1 MKVTKDLKGY
11 VLKHEGE
18 RYFTGCYS
26 PINVYLTDEPLMAT
40 RFSTRELAEQA
51 ITNAK
56 NVDRGCLRWA
66 AEIAMNNIIAACT
79 VKEINIHTSY
89 DVED

>member
-1 MKVTKDLKGY
+1 MKVTKDLNGY
-11 VLKHEGE
+11 VLKHESG

-26 PINVYLTDEPLMAT
+26 PINVYLTDDPLMAT

-56 NVDRGCLRWA
+56 NVDRSSLRWA
-66 AEIAMNNIIAACT
+66 SETAMNNIISECT

-89 DVED
+89 DVQD

>member
-1 MKVTKDLKGY
+1 MKVTKDLNGY
-11 VLKHEGE
+11 VLKHESG

-40 RFSTRELAEQA
+40 RFTTRELAEQA

-56 NVDRGCLRWA
+56 MKNAVASDG
-66 AEIAMNNIIAACT
+66 
-79 VKEINIHTSY
+79 VPKSP
-89 DVED
+89 

>member
-1 MKVTKDLKGY
+1 MNVTKDLKGY
-11 VLKHEGE
+11 VLKHESG
-18 RYFTGCYS
+18 RYFTCCYS
-26 PINVYLTDEPLMAT
+26 PINVYLTDDPLRAT

-51 ITNAK
+51 IANAK

-66 AEIAMNNIIAACT
+66 AEIVMNKIIAACT

-89 DVED
+89 DVQD

>member
-1 MKVTKDLKGY
+1 MKVTKDLNGY
-11 VLKHEGE
+11 VLKHESG

-26 PINVYLTDEPLMAT
+26 SINVYLTDEPLMAT

-56 NVDRGCLRWA
+56 NVERGSLRWA
-66 AEIAMNNIIAACT
+66 SEIAMNNIIAACS
-79 VKEINIHTSY
+79 VKEINIHASY
-89 DVED
+89 DVQD

>member
-1 MKVTKDLKGY
+1 MKVTKDLNGY
-11 VLKHEGE
+11 VLKHESG

-56 NVDRGCLRWA
+56 NEDRSSFRWG
-66 AEIAMNNIIAACT
+66 AEIAMNDTIAACT

-89 DVED
+89 DVQD

>member
-11 VLKHEGE
+11 VLKHESGQ
-18 RYFTGCYS
+18 YYTGCYS
-26 PINVYLTDEPLMAT
+26 LINVYLTDEPLMAT
-40 RFSTRELAEQA
+40 RFSTSELAEQA

-66 AEIAMNNIIAACT
+66 AEIAMNDIIAACT

-89 DVED
+89 DVQD